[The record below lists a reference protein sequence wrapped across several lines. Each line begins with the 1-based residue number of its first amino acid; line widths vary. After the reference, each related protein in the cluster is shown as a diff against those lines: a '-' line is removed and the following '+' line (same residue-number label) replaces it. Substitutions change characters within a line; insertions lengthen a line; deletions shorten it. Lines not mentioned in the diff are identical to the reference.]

1 MVYNHPMS
9 APKTTPYN
17 PPQRK
22 PGHRSLEK
30 LLAAAEDQLR
40 EEELD
45 MFTVERVLSR
55 AGLSVGSFYTRFPNK
70 TSLLHAVQA
79 RLHERLGKPILEA
92 IEAQGQVAESLEA
105 AVDHIFGFL
114 TERLLKE
121 RQLIRAMTLMAAFD
135 PVMRQTG
142 ERLNQERKNA
152 IIAALIAHRQEIGH
166 EDPEA
171 AIGLAYAAYSA
182 TEMGRLIPFSPASV
196 LRFGVA
202 DEELFGQL
210 RQLLA
215 SFLRG
220 SAPLV
225 EPSA

>member
-1 MVYNHPMS
+1 MVYNRAMS
-9 APKTTPYN
+9 ATKTPTYN

-45 MFTVERVLSR
+45 MFTVERVLAR

-70 TSLLHAVQA
+70 ASLMHAVQE
-79 RLHERLGKPILEA
+79 RLHERMGEPILEA
-92 IEAQGQVAESLEA
+92 IEAQGAVAESLEE
-105 AVDHIFGFL
+105 AVDHIFGL
-114 TERLLKE
+114 LSERLLQE

-135 PVMRQTG
+135 PAMRKKG

-152 IIAALIAHRQEIGH
+152 IIAALMAHRQEIGH

-171 AIGLAYAAYSA
+171 VIELAYATYSA
-182 TEMGRLIPFSPASV
+182 AEMGRLIPFSPASV

-202 DEELFGQL
+202 DEELFGRL
-210 RQLLA
+210 RQQLA

-220 SAPLV
+220 SASLPDM
-225 EPSA
+225 P